1 MHTAAPRMILGAL
14 LVLIVAVAAT
24 AGGGGEAGTSEVS
37 VSDNFNATGLPILNE
52 PVTFRVAM
60 IDYWN
65 TPDFNDKQM
74 VRDWTEMTNVAFDWI
89 HMSGQD
95 AQTRVPLMYATND
108 LPDAFIGI
116 RQAVSDDYG
125 AQGLNI
131 ALEEYVDRYAP
142 NITKALDE
150 VTAARRLHT
159 ALDGHMY
166 HIPSVGF
173 LSRGGQVVYSS
184 FVRTQWLE
192 ALGESVPDSL
202 DGFVDLLRAF
212 RDGDPNGNG
221 EADEI
226 PFSVRWADSI
236 SGIRAWFHPFG
247 TTSAFMG
254 PMFIR
259 DNVVQAT
266 TLQPGYRD
274 AVKWLHSIYAEG
286 LLDQEAFTYEI
297 QAYRAK
303 NQEGVIGVSSA
314 WGGWN
319 IVPEGS
325 AAQAK
330 EWWTPIPPLAGPD
343 GSRDAEFNALA
354 GIGNGLV
361 ITNAAEMPE
370 ALVRYVD
377 LNFIPENAVQWSLGP
392 LGHNLFQDDQGRIG
406 YLPTPDSYKGYGQF
420 RISESAVF
428 MTNGVVPSWSARN
441 FLPDERN
448 QWKNSLVDLYLPH
461 ATMYGTNAVKLSAD
475 EVAEAGVYL
484 TDINSYIQSK
494 EAEWVVNGKIDE
506 EWDDYVKRLNDMG
519 MERVLEI
526 YQTGADR
533 WAGE

>member
-1 MHTAAPRMILGAL
+1 M
-14 LVLIVAVAAT
+14 
-24 AGGGGEAGTSEVS
+24 S

-95 AQTRVPLMYATND
+95 AQTKVPLMYSTND

-131 ALEEYVDRYAP
+131 AL
-142 NITKALDE
+142 
-150 VTAARRLHT
+150 
-159 ALDGHMY
+159 
-166 HIPSVGF
+166 
-173 LSRGGQVVYSS
+173 
-184 FVRTQWLE
+184 
-192 ALGESVPDSL
+192 GESVPDTL
-202 DGFVDLLRAF
+202 DGFVELLRAF

-226 PFSVRWADSI
+226 PFSVRWADGV

-259 DNVVQAT
+259 DDVVQAT

-274 AVKWLHSIYAEG
+274 AIKWLHSLWAQG

-343 GSRDAEFNALA
+343 GSRDAEYNALA
-354 GIGNGLV
+354 G
-361 ITNAAEMPE
+361 
-370 ALVRYVD
+370 
-377 LNFIPENAVQWSLGP
+377 
-392 LGHNLFQDDQGRIG
+392 
-406 YLPTPDSYKGYGQF
+406 
-420 RISESAVF
+420 
-428 MTNGVVPSWSARN
+428 
-441 FLPDERN
+441 
-448 QWKNSLVDLYLPH
+448 
-461 ATMYGTNAVKLSAD
+461 
-475 EVAEAGVYL
+475 
-484 TDINSYIQSK
+484 INSYIQSK

-519 MERVLEI
+519 IERVLEI

-533 WAGE
+533 WAGN

>member
-1 MHTAAPRMILGAL
+1 MNTAAPRMILGAL
-14 LVLIVAVAAT
+14 LMLIVAVAAT
-24 AGGGGEAGTSEVS
+24 ARGKGEAGTSEMP

-60 IDYWN
+60 IDHWN

-74 VRDWTEMTNVAFDWI
+74 VRDWTENTNVAFDWI

-95 AQTRVPLMYATND
+95 AQTKVPLMYATND

-116 RQAVSDDYG
+116 AQAVSDDYG

-131 ALEEYVDRYAP
+131 ALEEYIDRYAP
-142 NITKALDE
+142 NIKKALDE

-159 ALDGHMY
+159 ALDGHLY
-166 HIPSVGF
+166 HIPSIGF

-184 FVRTQWLE
+184 FARTQWLE
-192 ALGESVPDSL
+192 ALGESVPDSV

-212 RDGDPNGNG
+212 RAGDPNGNG
-221 EADEI
+221 QADEI
-226 PFSVRWADSI
+226 PFSVRWADGV

-274 AVKWLHSIYAEG
+274 AVTWLHSIYAEG

-330 EWWTPIPPLAGPD
+330 QWWTPIPPLAGPD

-377 LNFIPENAVQWSLGP
+377 LNYIPENGVQWSLGP

-406 YLPTPDSYKGYGQF
+406 YLPTPDEYQGYGQF
-420 RISESAVF
+420 RISETAVF
-428 MTNGVVPSWSARN
+428 MTNGVVPSWAASN

-448 QWKNSLVDLYLPH
+448 QWKNQLVDLYLPH

-475 EVAEAGVYL
+475 EIAEAGVYL

-494 EAEWVVNGKIDE
+494 EAEWVVNGKIDQ

-519 MERVLEI
+519 MERVREI